1 MRRAAVVMR
10 GLVAGAAMAGAA
22 GAQNLTIGTG
32 GSITSLDPHF
42 FNAAPNNA
50 LANHV
55 FDRLVDRDARSRLT
69 PGLAESWRALDD
81 LTWEFRLR
89 EGVTWHDGRPFTA
102 DDVVFTLGR
111 APSVPNS
118 PSGFGSMLRMVAGV
132 EIIDAR
138 TLRVRTSRPNPLMP
152 NDLAGI
158 FIVSRHAGEGATT
171 DDYNSTRAAIGTGP
185 YRIASH
191 RAGDRTEL
199 VRHEGYWG
207 GREPWQRVSYRFI
220 ANDSGR
226 TAAILAGDVD
236 MIDQVAPTDVPRLR
250 REARVVVS
258 EIPSLRLVHIGPTF
272 APAPTA
278 PLPTDVNGQPLP
290 RNPLLDTRVR
300 RALDIAINRQAVVER
315 VMDGLAAPAGQ
326 WLPAGIGGHDSDTP
340 PRPFDPEGARR
351 LLAEAGYPQG
361 FRLTLH
367 TPNDRFPNDSR
378 IAQAVAQMWTRI
390 GVRTEVDALPWTSFS
405 ARGAR
410 QEFAISLTSWGSTSG
425 EGLSFPTNILATYN
439 VAARTGPANSRRYS
453 NAELDAMI
461 EAAAV
466 TMDEAARERAVH
478 GLVRFVA
485 REAPAFPIMH
495 LQNVWAH
502 RRGLRHDPRMDERT
516 LAMGI
521 RAD

>member
-1 MRRAAVVMR
+1 MRQAVMGVMLATAAL
-10 GLVAGAAMAGAA
+10 G
-22 GAQNLTIGTG
+22 QTLTIGTG

-50 LANHV
+50 LAHHV
-55 FDRLVDRDARSRLT
+55 FDRLVDRDARSRLI
-69 PGLAESWRALDD
+69 PGLAESWHAVDD

-89 EGVTWHDGRPFTA
+89 QGVTWHDGRPFTA

-111 APSVPNS
+111 APNVPNS

-132 EIIDAR
+132 EVVDAR
-138 TLRVRTSRPNPLMP
+138 TIRIRTSRPNPLMP
-152 NDLAGI
+152 TDLVGI

-171 DDYNSTRAAIGTGP
+171 EDYNSTRAAIGTGP
-185 YRIASH
+185 YRVASH

-199 VRHEGYWG
+199 ARHDGHWAG
-207 GREPWQRVSYRFI
+207 TEPWARVSYRFI
-220 ANDSGR
+220 SNDSGR

-236 MIDQVAPTDVPRLR
+236 IIDQVAPTDVPRLR
-250 REARVVVS
+250 QAARVAIS
-258 EIPSLRLVHIGPTF
+258 EIPSLRLVHLGPTY
-272 APAPTA
+272 APAPGA
-278 PLPTDVNGQPLP
+278 VLPTDANGQPLP
-290 RNPLLDTRVR
+290 GNPLLDARVR

-326 WLPAGIGGHDSDTP
+326 WLPVGVVGHDAATP

-361 FRLTLH
+361 FRMILH

-378 IAQAVAQMWTRI
+378 IAQAVAQMWTRV
-390 GVRTEVDALPWTSFS
+390 GVRTEVEALPWASFS
-405 ARGAR
+405 VRGAR
-410 QEFAISLTSWGSTSG
+410 QEFAMSLTSWGSSSG

-439 VAARTGPANSRRYS
+439 VAARTGPGNSRRYS
-453 NAELDAMI
+453 IAELDGMI

-466 TMDEAARERAVH
+466 TMDDAARERAVH
-478 GLVRFVA
+478 ELVRWVA
-485 REAPAFPIMH
+485 REAPAIPVLH

-502 RRGLRHDPRMDERT
+502 RRGLRHEPRMDERT
-516 LAMGI
+516 LAMGV
-521 RAD
+521 RGG